1 MALGVVTMNPAPRR
15 MDPAI
20 RPPTAPGP
28 ENSRP
33 IEIRSVRR
41 PMKLRGKQQA
51 NRDQERQDTDE
62 TGGETASMTKVA
74 TAS

>member
-41 PMKLRGKQQA
+41 PMKLKGKQRTNQ
-51 NRDQERQDTDE
+51 DQERQKTDE
-62 TGGETASMTKVA
+62 AGVETVPTTKVA